1 MRGVILI
8 GAMAALC
15 TACGSSAAVDEG
27 TVQAPPPAS
36 GGSVVTPGG
45 GGSTGGSGTT
55 VPTMQLQAW
64 LVRDGLIWPV
74 QVTLPKSQAVGGAAI
89 QAMLAGPNPAQQ
101 RAGLSTTVPPGTR
114 QLGLKVQGGTATI
127 DLSSEF
133 EAPGDASSVTS
144 RLAQVVYTLTQFPT
158 VKRVAFLIDGQ
169 PVTAFPG
176 SGTPL
181 SRPQTRQ
188 DYVDAVPAIAVVT
201 PSDHSVVSSPITVSG
216 VADVFEANVSIEVLD
231 AGGHLVGK
239 TVTTA
244 TCGTGCVGTFTAK
257 VPYDVSTRQR
267 GTVVVHD
274 DDAAGTG
281 TYPHEV
287 RIPVT
292 LMP

>member
-1 MRGVILI
+1 VTSGV
-8 GAMAALC
+8 
-15 TACGSSAAVDEG
+15 
-27 TVQAPPPAS
+27 P
-36 GGSVVTPGG
+36 
-45 GGSTGGSGTT
+45 SGTR
-55 VPTMQLQAW
+55 L
-64 LVRDGLIWPV
+64 
-74 QVTLPKSQAVGGAAI
+74 
-89 QAMLAGPNPAQQ
+89 
-101 RAGLSTTVPPGTR
+101 
-114 QLGLKVQGGTATI
+114 LGLTIDRGTATV

-133 EAPGDASSVTS
+133 EAAGDAGSVNA

-158 VKRVAFLIDGQ
+158 VSRVAFRIDGQ

-188 DYVDAVPAIAVVT
+188 DYAESVPVIAVVT
-201 PSDHSVVSSPITVSG
+201 PQDHSVVSSTITVSG
-216 VADVFEANVSIEVLD
+216 IADVFEANVTIEVLD
-231 AGGHLVGK
+231 ASGREVGR

-244 TCGTGCVGTFTAK
+244 TCGTGCVGTFSAQ
-257 VPYDVSTRQR
+257 VSYQVSSRQE

>member
-1 MRGVILI
+1 MRQVIL
-8 GAMAALC
+8 GCLVAAAC
-15 TACGSSAAVDEG
+15 TACGSASAVDEG
-27 TVQAPPPAS
+27 TVPVPATS
-36 GGSVVTPGG
+36 GGPVAPVSG
-45 GGSTGGSGTT
+45 GGSTSDAP

-64 LVRDGLIWPV
+64 FVRDGLVSPV
-74 QVTLPKSQAVGGAAI
+74 LVTVPRTQSVGRAATLAV
-89 QAMLAGPNPAQQ
+89 LDGPTAAQQ
-101 RAGLSTTVPPGTR
+101 GDGLTTLVPHGTR
-114 QLGLKVQGGTATI
+114 LLGLTVNGGTATA

-133 EAPGDASSVTS
+133 EAPGDAGSVTS

-158 VKRVAFLIDGQ
+158 VKRVAFRIDGQ

-188 DYVDAVPAIAVVT
+188 DYADAVPAIAVIT
-201 PSDHSVVSSPITVSG
+201 PQAHSVVGSPITVSG
-216 VADVFEANVSIEVLD
+216 VADVFEANVTIEVLD
-231 AGGHLVGK
+231 ANGHTVGRA
-239 TVTTA
+239 VTTA
-244 TCGTGCVGTFTAK
+244 TCGTGCVGTFTAQ
-257 VPYDVSTRQR
+257 VTYTVSSRQQ

-292 LMP
+292 LLP

>member
-1 MRGVILI
+1 MRGVIL
-8 GAMAALC
+8 GCLMAAAC
-15 TACGSSAAVDEG
+15 TGCGSAAAVDEG
-27 TVQAPPPAS
+27 TVPAPATS
-36 GGSVVTPGG
+36 GGPVATSG
-45 GGSTGGSGTT
+45 GGSSAGT
-55 VPTMQLQAW
+55 VIPTMQLQAW
-64 LVRDGLIWPV
+64 FVRDGLVSPV
-74 QVTLPKSQAVGGAAI
+74 IVTVPKTESVGRAATLSL
-89 QAMLAGPNPAQQ
+89 LAGPTSAQ
-101 RAGLSTTVPPGTR
+101 RGAGVTSGVPSGTR
-114 QLGLKVQGGTATI
+114 LLGLTIDRGTATI

-133 EAPGDASSVTS
+133 EAAGDAGSVNA

-158 VKRVAFLIDGQ
+158 VSRVAFRIDGQ

-188 DYVDAVPAIAVVT
+188 DYAESVPVIAVVT
-201 PSDHSVVSSPITVSG
+201 PQDHSVVSSPITVSG
-216 VADVFEANVSIEVLD
+216 IADVFEANVTIEVLD
-231 AGGHLVGK
+231 ASGHQVGR

-244 TCGTGCVGTFTAK
+244 TCGTGCVGTFSAQ
-257 VPYDVSTRQR
+257 VSYQVSSRQE

>member
-1 MRGVILI
+1 MRGAIL
-8 GAMAALC
+8 GCLVAAIC
-15 TACGSSAAVDEG
+15 TACGSAGAVDEG
-27 TVQAPPPAS
+27 TVPVPAVSDGPVAAPS
-36 GGSVVTPGG
+36 GRSDTGSQ
-45 GGSTGGSGTT
+45 

-64 LVRDGLIWPV
+64 LIRDGLASPTL
-74 QVTLPKSQAVGGAAI
+74 VTAPSTQSVGRAA
-89 QAMLAGPNPAQQ
+89 MLSVLAGPTDQQ
-101 RAGLSTTVPPGTR
+101 RRSGVTTMVPDGTRLLGLSVR
-114 QLGLKVQGGTATI
+114 GGTATV

-133 EAPGDASSVTS
+133 EAPGDAGSVTA

-158 VKRVAFLIDGQ
+158 VTRVAFRIDGQ
-169 PVTAFPG
+169 AVTAFPG

-188 DYVDAVPAIAVVT
+188 DYADAIPVIAVVT
-201 PSDHSVVSSPITVSG
+201 PEAHSIARTPLRVSG
-216 VADVFEANVSIEVLD
+216 VANVFEANVSIEVLD
-231 AGGHLVGK
+231 ANGHTVGG

-244 TCGTGCVGTFTAK
+244 SCGTGCVGTFDAQVTYHVAA
-257 VPYDVSTRQR
+257 RQQ

-292 LMP
+292 LLP